1 VIGNGRSVVHQ
12 LWKCNA
18 NDEIAGEI
26 MLTALKS
33 HVGFSSFLMTGVLF
47 FGISGFRAGFL
58 VDFVQNWINRKTEK
72 VYYVI

>member
-1 VIGNGRSVVHQ
+1 
-12 LWKCNA
+12 
-18 NDEIAGEI
+18 